1 MAGGGLLLAII
12 GGLWPKPIRVEMSR
26 VTRGPLTVTV
36 LEEGKT
42 RIRHR
47 YVISSPVAGFLRRVD
62 HRAGALIEA
71 KKTILAVIEP
81 QPASLLDP
89 RARAETEAEVKAA
102 EALKAQRESQLERV
116 RAELNLATKEK
127 ERAFSL
133 KQSGAIAARDWDTA
147 ESQVNVLNREVNA
160 AQFALRV
167 AEHQLFR
174 AQAALVEAER
184 PSGEK
189 AAPLEIVAPVDGF
202 ILNVHEESARII
214 APGQPIM
221 EIGDPRDLEA
231 EIELLSS
238 DAVGVQAGAA
248 VTIEQ
253 WGGPQNLRA
262 RVSAVE
268 PGGYTKL
275 SALGVEEQRVKV
287 RVDFLDP
294 LPAGSFLGDRY
305 RVEARIVTWHAN
317 AVLQVPTGA
326 LFRRGNDWMTFRVE
340 SGRARLLEV
349 EIGRNNGTA
358 AEVRSGLAEGEIVLI
373 HPPDV
378 VSDRDRVTAR

>member
-1 MAGGGLLLAII
+1 MLLAII
-12 GGLWPKPIRVEMSR
+12 AGLWPRPIPVEMGR

-47 YVISSPVAGFLRRVD
+47 YVISSPVAGFLRRVE
-62 HRAGALIEA
+62 HRAGARIEA
-71 KKTILAVIEP
+71 QKTILAVVEP

-89 RARAETEAEVKAA
+89 RARAETEARVKAA

-116 RAELNLATKEK
+116 RAELTLANKEK
-127 ERAFSL
+127 ERALTL
-133 KQSGAIAARDWDTA
+133 KRSGAIAARDWDAA
-147 ESQVNVLNREVNA
+147 ESKVNVLNREVNA
-160 AQFALRV
+160 AEFALRM
-167 AEHQLFR
+167 AGHQLIE
-174 AQAALVEAER
+174 AQAALAEAER
-184 PSGEK
+184 PSGTK
-189 AAPLEIVAPVDGF
+189 ADPLEIVAPVDGYV
-202 ILNVHEESARII
+202 LNVQEESARII

-238 DAVGVQAGAA
+238 DAVGVQPGAA

-262 RVSAVE
+262 RVAAVE

-305 RVEARIVTWHAN
+305 RVEARIVTWHAD

-340 SGRARLLEV
+340 GGRARVRKV

-358 AEVRSGLAEGEIVLI
+358 AEVRSGVVEGEIVLV

-378 VSDRDRVTAR
+378 VSDGDRVTGR